1 MFEKSFIVTYFIP
14 HDFDYDSVLPLIQQ
28 FSEWGRISENTWI
41 IKTVLNPKQIHD
53 AIRPLLPNDARLF
66 VSKVQ
71 RNASWSN
78 IICSNDWLNNN
89 LSIL

>member
-14 HDFDYDSVLPLIQQ
+14 YHFEYDSVLPIIETFQV
-28 FSEWGRISENTWI
+28 WGRISENTWI
-41 IKTVLNPKQIHD
+41 IKTLLTPKQIHD
-53 AIRPLLPNDARLF
+53 AIRPFLPDDARLF

-78 IICSNDWLNNN
+78 IICSSDWLNNN
-89 LSIL
+89 LSVL